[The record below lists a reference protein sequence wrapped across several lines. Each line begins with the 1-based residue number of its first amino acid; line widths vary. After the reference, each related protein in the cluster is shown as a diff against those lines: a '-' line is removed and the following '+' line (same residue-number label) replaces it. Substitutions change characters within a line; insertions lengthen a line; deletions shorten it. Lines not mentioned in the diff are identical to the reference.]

1 MEEKQCNYV
10 LDSEISRKQVFIEII
25 SIMGKERRGDCNE
38 FFFVFDEGGIV
49 SSPSLDY

>member
-25 SIMGKERRGDCNE
+25 SWARSDEEIET
-38 FFFVFDEGGIV
+38 FFVFDEGDIV
-49 SSPSLDY
+49 SSPYLDY